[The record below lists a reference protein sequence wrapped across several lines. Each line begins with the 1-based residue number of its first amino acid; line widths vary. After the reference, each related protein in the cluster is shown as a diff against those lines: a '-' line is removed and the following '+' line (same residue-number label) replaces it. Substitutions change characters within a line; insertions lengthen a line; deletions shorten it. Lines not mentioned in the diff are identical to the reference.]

1 MHHNYL
7 DFELRFWQLSYS
19 QVVQIS

>member
-1 MHHNYL
+1 MHHNYI

-19 QVVQIS
+19 QVV